1 LIDETAPVF
10 TAFPEDMTIECQG
23 FESLEAIL
31 EYLDESGV
39 QFPEYSDNCD
49 SEPEFVYEPFLITE
63 GLECPVVAQCGKY
76 FSVTDQCG
84 NVVERTFTVT
94 IIDTTAPEFEYVPAG
109 YTTTC
114 EAELVLEDA
123 YAYDVCSSVEVSVSE
138 QIIDGDCA
146 NAYTMIR
153 TFTATDACGN
163 EATAEQVIEVID
175 ETAPEFTFV
184 PNSNEYSCDAMLPMD
199 VATAADNCGDAEV
212 TSFDQI
218 IEGDCPQAYTLIRT
232 WVATDACGNSSEAQ
246 TTYYVYDNQAPVF
259 TTVLTD
265 VVVECAS
272 DVPAAPVV
280 EAVDNC
286 GTVTISETSSIEF
299 DECGNYFSVHTYY
312 AVDECGNEASPIYY
326 TITVQ
331 DVTAPEFDQELPSSV
346 VLDCTEEVPAAVE
359 CTATDNCNG
368 EVMVTYSEEM
378 FGDLPAEGSIADCV
392 ATTPL
397 AYADG
402 ETCNG
407 TELWSVVLFNFDGS
421 PAVYYST
428 LDANFVQYP
437 DGTATLT
444 GSVVRNDDPSRGWN
458 ITVNFA
464 SGMDWS
470 EWSTQSFP
478 TGYKDDCNLS
488 GNNHFDWTY
497 YIMQA
502 GANLTGWGADAGSTL
517 NLAHAPSNL
526 YYGYQ
531 VGVAANNVNVDY
543 GSGGWFTY
551 NGVYQG
557 ESITGS
563 GDFAFDHDCCPQYS
577 IERTW
582 CAVDCSGNETC
593 FTQVISFED
602 QGTTPPVVG
611 GDFDEANSGK
621 GDFILTKIVPNPAAD
636 YTKIMFQANT
646 NNTVRLEVFDM
657 NGRVVAVLYE
667 GNITKGENYSMD
679 LRTSEF
685 QSGMYTVRLS
695 SLNHSDYQKLVVTR

>member
-1 LIDETAPVF
+1 
-10 TAFPEDMTIECQG
+10 
-23 FESLEAIL
+23 
-31 EYLDESGV
+31 
-39 QFPEYSDNCD
+39 
-49 SEPEFVYEPFLITE
+49 
-63 GLECPVVAQCGKY
+63 
-76 FSVTDQCG
+76 
-84 NVVERTFTVT
+84 
-94 IIDTTAPEFEYVPAG
+94 
-109 YTTTC
+109 
-114 EAELVLEDA
+114 
-123 YAYDVCSSVEVSVSE
+123 
-138 QIIDGDCA
+138 
-146 NAYTMIR
+146 MIR